1 MTKFKNI
8 LVLLV
13 LIIALNNARAQKSE
27 SLAITHGPYL
37 QNVTTQ
43 EATIVFT
50 TNKLV
55 VPGVMIKKDDGSF
68 ELIRNSRDGLIN
80 VGENIHKV
88 RVEDLLPGKE
98 YQYKV
103 IALEIKDYQAY
114 KCIYGDSVV
123 SETYSFTTFD
133 PEADQINF
141 TVFCDIHDKADKLG
155 KYLASNDIE
164 KQDCYFLN
172 GDILGHIENEDQ
184 IFASFLDTC
193 VNRFAK
199 EKPFYYVRGNHET
212 RGKFA
217 RQLKDYLVLA
227 EDEFYYAFTLGP
239 VRFIVLDGGEDK
251 PDGNVEYSGL
261 VDFDNFRNK
270 ELKWLQKEVASDEFQ
285 NAPMKIAVIHMPV
298 MKDENNWYG
307 MARLSEDFGP
317 VLSDAGIDLMVSGHK
332 HRNYWIEAG
341 ESGFEYP
348 VIVCS
353 NNNFLETEVD
363 GRKISIE
370 LKDPDGKLVEKFTVE
385 GQ

>member
-1 MTKFKNI
+1 
-8 LVLLV
+8 
-13 LIIALNNARAQKSE
+13 
-27 SLAITHGPYL
+27 
-37 QNVTTQ
+37 
-43 EATIVFT
+43 
-50 TNKLV
+50 
-55 VPGVMIKKDDGSF
+55 
-68 ELIRNSRDGLIN
+68 
-80 VGENIHKV
+80 
-88 RVEDLLPGKE
+88 
-98 YQYKV
+98 
-103 IALEIKDYQAY
+103 
-114 KCIYGDSVV
+114 
-123 SETYSFTTFD
+123 
-133 PEADQINF
+133 
-141 TVFCDIHDKADKLG
+141 
-155 KYLASNDIE
+155 
-164 KQDCYFLN
+164 
-172 GDILGHIENEDQ
+172 
-184 IFASFLDTC
+184 
-193 VNRFAK
+193 
-199 EKPFYYVRGNHET
+199 
-212 RGKFA
+212 
-217 RQLKDYLVLA
+217 
-227 EDEFYYAFTLGP
+227 
-239 VRFIVLDGGEDK
+239 
-251 PDGNVEYSGL
+251 VEYSGL